1 MPRDYST
8 LSSIRMGEA
17 EPKEFPV
24 AAREDMEQLWAEEEE
39 AVMQVE
45 FRML

>member
-1 MPRDYST
+1 
-8 LSSIRMGEA
+8 MGEA

-24 AAREDMEQLWAEEEE
+24 VAREDMEQLWAEEEE
-39 AVMQVE
+39 AVMLAE